1 MKYLIYCVII
11 MLGIQSCS
19 RPSYGLR
26 SVNYKRT
33 QQYIK
38 RVHGYKAYGKKEG
51 FFKRLGQWPKEEIC
65 K

>member
-1 MKYLIYCVII
+1 

-38 RVHGYKAYGKKEG
+38 RVHGYKAYAKKDG
-51 FFKRLGQWPKEEIC
+51 FFKRLGQWPKKSEC

>member
-1 MKYLIYCVII
+1 MKALLILIAFAI
-11 MLGIQSCS
+11 LATSCQ

-38 RVHGYKAYGKKEG
+38 RVHGYKPYGKKEG
-51 FFKRLGQWPKEEIC
+51 FFKRLGQWPKKSEC